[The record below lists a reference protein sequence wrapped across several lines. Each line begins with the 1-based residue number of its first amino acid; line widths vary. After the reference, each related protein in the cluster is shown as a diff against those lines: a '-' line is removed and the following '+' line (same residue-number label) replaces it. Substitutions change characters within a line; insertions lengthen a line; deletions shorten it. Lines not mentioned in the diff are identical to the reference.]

1 MEAYIYHKK
10 GKKYIKRDKDGNFVH
25 VSSKSSATKF
35 QESTPKR
42 IIQNQ
47 FKLSERQYY
56 VIKPIINNDSVIV
69 SEKEISSINNKSSVD
84 ENEAAVS
91 ADAHDVNE
99 DSLIQTINQLFDGF
113 IAIYELANNIENYET
128 DIKSLISKYD
138 CMKTDIA
145 HYMEFNK
152 LSVVDGYKAY
162 KMAHDLLNK
171 RRAIKNA
178 SYKLSVF
185 KNYFQQINTD
195 GLADCISSINSRR
208 YTPRILSELFND

>member
-1 MEAYIYHKK
+1 M
-10 GKKYIKRDKDGNFVH
+10 
-25 VSSKSSATKF
+25 
-35 QESTPKR
+35 
-42 IIQNQ
+42 
-47 FKLSERQYY
+47 SERQYY
-56 VIKPIINNDSVIV
+56 VVEPIIDNDLIVV
-69 SEKEISSINNKSSVD
+69 SEKEISNIDNESPINENELPAATDTFNVD
-84 ENEAAVS
+84 E
-91 ADAHDVNE
+91 DY
-99 DSLIQTINQLFDGF
+99 LINTINQLFDDF

-128 DIKSLISKYD
+128 GIKSLISKYD

-171 RRAIKNA
+171 RRAVKNA

-195 GLADCISSINSRR
+195 GLAEYISSMNSRR
-208 YTPRILSELFND
+208 YTPRILSELFNDQ